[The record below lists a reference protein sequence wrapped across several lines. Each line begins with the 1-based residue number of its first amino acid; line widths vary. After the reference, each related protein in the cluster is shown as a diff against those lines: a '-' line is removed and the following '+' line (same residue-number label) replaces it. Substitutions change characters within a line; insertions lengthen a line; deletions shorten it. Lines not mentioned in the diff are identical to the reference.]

1 MATDIIARGMAANA
15 KKSVT
20 ELGNKIESEKWIG
33 TRAEWEAVDKST
45 IKDGTIVYITDD
57 EITILFNED
66 EIKKIATDVDNLS
79 EVTTSLKAQVEYNT
93 QRINDL
99 ENNSS
104 KLSKSSISV
113 GTAYAATYGAEVT
126 PVVGTAAE
134 YTESEGAE

>member
-20 ELGNKIESEKWIG
+20 ELGNQIESEKWIG
-33 TRAEWEAVDKST
+33 TKAEWEATDKST

-99 ENNSS
+99 ENSSS

-113 GTAYAATYGAEVT
+113 GTAYAAAYGVEVT
-126 PVVGTAAE
+126 PVVGTATE
-134 YTESEGAE
+134 YTEVTV